1 MKILLMEDEMQ
12 LRKNIE
18 KFLTIKGHSVDAFE
32 NGEQVI
38 QNANPCDYDCMI
50 LDINTPEV
58 DGFELLEYIR
68 GNEVK
73 TPALFISALTDVDKV
88 LTAFQLGAGDYL
100 KKPFELAELEVRMLR
115 LTPALSSD
123 MLRIDDRHAYDF
135 EARQLLCDG
144 RPSKLSVTQKKI
156 LHILLNNRNSL
167 VTFNMLYD
175 YVWDGKEI
183 SHNTILST
191 MRDLKKRLPD
201 DLIRNI
207 KGEGY
212 MIAL

>member
-1 MKILLMEDEMQ
+1 MKILLMEDELP

-18 KFLTIKGHSVDAFE
+18 KFLTLKGHVVDAYE

-38 QNANPCDYDCMI
+38 QETNPNDYDCMI

-68 GNEVK
+68 GNNVQ
-73 TPALFISALTDVDKV
+73 TPAIFISALTDVEKV

-100 KKPFELAELEVRMLR
+100 KKPFELAELEIRMLR
-115 LTPALSSD
+115 LIPKQNGGNLQ
-123 MLRIDDRHAYDF
+123 IDHQHHYDF
-135 EARQLLCDG
+135 HQRQLLRSG
-144 RPSKLSVTQKKI
+144 RPCKLSSTQKKI
-156 LHILLNNRNSL
+156 LYLLMRNQNTL
-167 VTFNMLYD
+167 VTFDMMND

-191 MRDLKKRLPD
+191 MRDLKKRVPD
-201 DLIRNI
+201 NLIQNV

-212 MIAL
+212 TIAL

>member
-1 MKILLMEDEMQ
+1 MKVLLMEDELQ

-18 KFLTIKGHSVDAFE
+18 KFLTLKGHSVDAFE

-38 QNANPCDYDCMI
+38 QSTNPCDYDCLV

-73 TPALFISALTDVDKV
+73 TPALFISALTDVEKV

-100 KKPFELAELEVRMLR
+100 KKPFELAELEIRMLR
-115 LTPALSSD
+115 LSPSANGESIQL
-123 MLRIDDRHAYDF
+123 DDRHIYDF
-135 EARQLLCDG
+135 EARQLHCDG
-144 RPSKLSVTQKKI
+144 LPCKLSQTQKKI
-156 LHILLNNRNSL
+156 LYLLMRNQNNL
-167 VTFNMLYD
+167 VTFSMMND
-175 YVWDGKEI
+175 YVWEGKDI

-191 MRDLKKRLPD
+191 MRDLKKRVPQN
-201 DLIRNI
+201 LIQNV

-212 MIAL
+212 TISL

>member
-1 MKILLMEDEMQ
+1 MKILLMEDELQ

-18 KFLTIKGHSVDAFE
+18 KFLRLKGHHVDAFE

-38 QNANPCDYDCMI
+38 QETNPNDYDCMI

-68 GNEVK
+68 GNDVR
-73 TPALFISALTDVDKV
+73 TPAIFISALTDVNKV

-100 KKPFELAELEVRMLR
+100 KKPFELAELEIRMLR
-115 LTPALSSD
+115 LVPTQNGGHIH
-123 MLRIDDRHAYDF
+123 IDDRHSYDF
-135 EARQLLCDG
+135 DQRQLICG
-144 RPSKLSVTQKKI
+144 GKPCKLSITQKKI
-156 LHILLNNRNSL
+156 LFLLMRHQNSL
-167 VTFNMLYD
+167 VTFDMMND

-191 MRDLKKRLPD
+191 MRDLKKRLPEN
-201 DLIRNI
+201 LIQNI

-212 MIAL
+212 MVSL

>member
-1 MKILLMEDEMQ
+1 MKILLMEDELQ

-18 KFLTIKGHSVDAFE
+18 KFLHFKGYHVDAFE

-38 QNANPCDYDCMI
+38 KGTNPNDYDCMI
-50 LDINTPEV
+50 LDINTPEI

-68 GNEVK
+68 GNDIR
-73 TPALFISALTDVDKV
+73 TPAIFISALTDVDKV

-100 KKPFELAELEVRMLR
+100 KKPFELAELEIRMLR
-115 LTPALSSD
+115 LIPIKNGEHIP
-123 MLRIDDRHAYDF
+123 IDDRHSYDF
-135 EARQLLCDG
+135 EQRQLICNG
-144 RPSKLSVTQKKI
+144 KACKLSITQKKI
-156 LHILLNNRNSL
+156 LYLLMRHQNTL
-167 VTFNMLYD
+167 VTFDMMND

-191 MRDLKKRLPD
+191 MRDLKKKIPD
-201 DLIRNI
+201 NLIQNI

-212 MIAL
+212 TVSL